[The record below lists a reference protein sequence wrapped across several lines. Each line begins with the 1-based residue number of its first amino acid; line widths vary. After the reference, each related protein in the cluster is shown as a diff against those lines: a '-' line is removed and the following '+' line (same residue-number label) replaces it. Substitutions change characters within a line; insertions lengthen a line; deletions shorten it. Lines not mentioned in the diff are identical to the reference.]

1 MTGTYPEYFATLD
14 TSCKD
19 DAEIVD
25 NGATFTFTPNE
36 TTPDLLYY
44 HCVTHRNL
52 GWKIIIVDADDVSPV
67 AAPTTSDGTYFGL
80 SPLLATTTMIFFLYI
95 QL

>member
-1 MTGTYPEYFATLD
+1 MTGTYPEFFATLD

-19 DAEIVD
+19 DASIVD

-52 GWKIIIVDADDVSPV
+52 GWKIVIVDADDLPLSLHLYRLPV
-67 AAPTTSDGTYFGL
+67 V
-80 SPLLATTTMIFFLYI
+80 LLLV
-95 QL
+95 